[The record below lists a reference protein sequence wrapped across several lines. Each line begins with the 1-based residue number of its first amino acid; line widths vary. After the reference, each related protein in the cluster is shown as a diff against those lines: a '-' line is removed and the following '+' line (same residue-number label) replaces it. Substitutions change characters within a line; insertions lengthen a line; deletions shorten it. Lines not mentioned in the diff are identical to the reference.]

1 MRNLRIL
8 VVYKR
13 SPLLIAGTSAAAKNE
28 RFRKNHACHY
38 ATLKQVESV
47 LKAYGFD
54 HHQHL
59 RSPKIQYTQYDFI
72 ISVGGDGTFLEAAR
86 HSTRQQLILGVNS
99 DPSWSVGQFCA
110 TDVNGFE
117 ELLLKTLSKPSFKKL
132 NKLRVTFF
140 DEKKPRMI
148 ECLNDVLFCHANP
161 ASMSR
166 YIMAIGKKSEEQRSS
181 GVWFSSAAGSTGAIF
196 SAGGVKLPLESRS
209 IQYIPRE
216 LYYAKTNAPY
226 HLTGG
231 VLKPASQ
238 ITIASR
244 MAHGRVFIDG
254 AHIKHP
260 LTFGQKIGI
269 ELSANYVRMVHAA

>member
-1 MRNLRIL
+1 MKNPRIL

-13 SPLLIAGTSAAAKNE
+13 SPLLVVGTSLAVKNE
-28 RFRKNHACHY
+28 CFRRNHASHY
-38 ATLKQVESV
+38 ATLKHVGGILEAHG
-47 LKAYGFD
+47 LD

-59 RSPKIQYTQYDFI
+59 RGPKIKYTDYDLI

-86 HSTRQQLILGVNS
+86 NSTSKQLILGINS

-110 TDVNGFE
+110 TNVNGFE
-117 ELLLKTLSKPSFKKL
+117 ALLLKTLRKPSFKKL
-132 NKLRVTFF
+132 HKLRVTFL
-140 DEKKPRMI
+140 DKKHPRFV

-166 YIMAIGKKSEEQRSS
+166 YIMTIGKQTEEQRSS

-196 SAGGVKLPLESRS
+196 SAGGVKLPLESLS

-216 LYYAKTNAPY
+216 LYHARTNAPY

-231 VLKPASQ
+231 VLKPKSH
-238 ITIASR
+238 IMIDSR
-244 MAHGRVFIDG
+244 MPHGRVFIDG
-254 AHIKHP
+254 AHIKFP
-260 LTFGQKIGI
+260 LTFCQRIRI
-269 ELSANYVRMVHAA
+269 ELSSAYIRMVYA